1 MKGLEVLVVFSVA
14 VPSDSMV
21 MKRLVPVAVPLA
33 VPMVN
38 MKAGRLWLVLVAV
51 PLLVV
56 VVAPMKSGV
65 WMAPMGP
72 VAPVGNMGG
81 VILLLFPNRLF
92 ARHLNSLHAR
102 ATQ

>member
-1 MKGLEVLVVFSVA
+1 MA
-14 VPSDSMV
+14 VPIDSIV

-72 VAPVGNMGG
+72 VAPVGNMAADFARPSSIPFGG
-81 VILLLFPNRLF
+81 LRDGPSNCCQTSERGHGLIRLF
-92 ARHLNSLHAR
+92 
-102 ATQ
+102 